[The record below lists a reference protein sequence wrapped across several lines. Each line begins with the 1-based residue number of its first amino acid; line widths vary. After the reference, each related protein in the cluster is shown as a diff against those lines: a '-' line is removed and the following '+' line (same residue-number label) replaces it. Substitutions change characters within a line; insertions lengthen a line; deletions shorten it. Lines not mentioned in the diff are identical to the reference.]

1 MTTSKVYFLLFFIAT
16 TMLFSCKNNTSNS
29 VANLDTQAEAVVES
43 VAKASSK
50 GKYAIK
56 SGIVEYKTQMMGMDA
71 KQTLTFDDY
80 GKLEVQD
87 IEMEIMGT
95 IIHTATLIKDGFIYQ
110 MDLVQRTGIK
120 NAATPASNMSIDFE
134 NLSEQMTSEMNL
146 KKLGKEEFLGKTC
159 EKMSIDYQKMQMKGT
174 YLVYKGIALF
184 FDTDLGTMKMKM
196 TAEKFIENPKIPA
209 GKFDIPS
216 DIVMAN

>member
-1 MTTSKVYFLLFFIAT
+1 MTTFRLYFTLFFVAT
-16 TMLFSCKNNTSNS
+16 AMFFSCKNNTSNS
-29 VANLDTQAEAVVES
+29 SVTENTTLETLAESAI
-43 VAKASSK
+43 KSSSE

-71 KQTLTFDDY
+71 KQILTFDDY
-80 GKLEVQD
+80 GKLEIQD

-110 MDLVQRTGIK
+110 MDLIQKTGVK
-120 NAATPASNMSIDFE
+120 SVATSANNMSIDFE
-134 NLSEQMTSEMNL
+134 NLSEQMAIDMNL

-159 EKMSIDYQKMQMKGT
+159 EKMSIDYKKMQMKGT

-184 FDTDLGTMKMKM
+184 FDTDLGAMKMKM

-209 GKFDIPS
+209 DKFEVPS

>member
-29 VANLDTQAEAVVES
+29 VASLDTQAEAVVES

-95 IIHTATLIKDGFIYQ
+95 IIHTATLIKDDFIYQ